1 MLTFWG
7 IVVAATVYGGIPT
20 VGGLWM
26 FERRRSRLRNRRGS
40 CATCGTSWRSTQSG
54 EPYLIHG
61 RLVCEDC
68 AEIARRRMPWHFGTI
83 AGATALAALGIAWN
97 EGGLVPGILFPVGTT
112 VAMTIGAVQL
122 MKLANRNAQ
131 RRIAAGEFPDIQALG
146 AGDSDARVTLP
157 EVLLQLPAVAVRP
170 TSPV

>member
-7 IVVAATVYGGIPT
+7 IVTAATAFGGIPT

-26 FERRRSRLRNRRGS
+26 FERWRSRRRNRRGS
-40 CATCGTSWRSTQSG
+40 CATCGTSWCSTTFG

-68 AEIARRRMPWHFGTI
+68 AEITRRRMPWHFGII
-83 AGATALAALGIAWN
+83 AVAAAVAGLGVTLNA
-97 EGGLVPGILFPVGTT
+97 GGLVVGILFPIGTT
-112 VAMTIGAVQL
+112 VAMAAGAVQL

-131 RRIAAGEFPDIQALG
+131 RRIARGEFADIQELHAEN
-146 AGDSDARVTLP
+146 SDHTTESLP
-157 EVLLQLPAVAVRP
+157 TAV
-170 TSPV
+170 

>member
-7 IVVAATVYGGIPT
+7 IVTAATVFGGIPT

-26 FERRRSRLRNRRGS
+26 FERWRSGRRNRSGD
-40 CATCGTSWRSTQSG
+40 CASCGTSWSSTSSG

-68 AEIARRRMPWHFGTI
+68 AEIARRRMPWHFAVI
-83 AGATALAALGIAWN
+83 AGAAAAAGLGVAIGEGSLAMALLI
-97 EGGLVPGILFPVGTT
+97 PVGSTL
-112 VAMTIGAVQL
+112 AMTLGAVQL

-131 RRIAAGEFPDIQALG
+131 RRIADGEFPDLEALG
-146 AGDSDARVTLP
+146 QETQEGEHLP
-157 EVLLQLPAVAVRP
+157 TAV
-170 TSPV
+170 